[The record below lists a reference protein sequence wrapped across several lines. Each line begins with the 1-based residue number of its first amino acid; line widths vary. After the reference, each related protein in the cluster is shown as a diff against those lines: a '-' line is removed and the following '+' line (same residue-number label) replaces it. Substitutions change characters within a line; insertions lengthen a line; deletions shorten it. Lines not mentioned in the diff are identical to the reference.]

1 MKKQAATLL
10 ILMLAVLTGLVNAQT
25 RTVMTAQVPFDFYA
39 NGKMMPAG
47 DCTIIIDGDGQ
58 ARLWIAS
65 GNEHMVALPNSTE
78 SVSPSE
84 DTTLLFHTYQ
94 GRYFLAGINRRG
106 ESRGYELPASK
117 LEVELRAQ
125 NVIEKDVTLVASL
138 R

>member
-10 ILMLAVLTGLVNAQT
+10 ILMLAVLTGLVSAQT
-25 RTVMTAQVPFDFYA
+25 RTMITAQVPFDYYA

-47 DCTIIIDGDGQ
+47 ECTIIIDGDGQ

-65 GNEHMVALPNSTE
+65 GNERMVALPNSTE
-78 SVSPSE
+78 SLSPSE
-84 DTTLLFHTYQ
+84 GTNLLFHEYQ
-94 GRYFLAGINRRG
+94 GRYFLAGVERRG

-117 LEVELRAQ
+117 LEIELRAQ
-125 NVIEKDVTLVASL
+125 NVVEKDVTLVASL